1 MKKLAIVFIITMM
14 AGCAG
19 MGGRGGYDSS
29 GSSTEGSGGMS
40 RFAPN
45 QGPSSFDRFDESF
58 RPYFGG

>member
-19 MGGRGGYDSS
+19 MGGHGGYGSS
-29 GSSTEGSGGMS
+29 GASSSGSGGMS
-40 RFAPN
+40 QFAPG
-45 QGPSSFDRFDESF
+45 QGPSSFDRFDGSF